1 MIGWAGLYLH
11 ALRDAEAEGEAAAEM
26 ARRVN
31 HQRAELLSRL
41 LVTQVRTERNNVPA
55 ARQSLSHGLEL
66 AKRLGAR
73 NFEAHLDVCSARL
86 LAGEGHLAESLAAA
100 RTALK
105 ISRQTGLRYCGPT
118 ALGIIALVTENGE
131 ERRSAL
137 AEGEAI
143 LTDGAVGH
151 NYFWFY
157 RSAIEVG
164 LSEQDWPAVDRY
176 ATALDQY
183 TAAEPL
189 PWSDFVSAQG
199 RALAA
204 LGQGR
209 QDAALADE
217 LRRLRD
223 LGGKLDM
230 GVVLSGLEGAINC
243 GL

>member
-1 MIGWAGLYLH
+1 
-11 ALRDAEAEGEAAAEM
+11 
-26 ARRVN
+26 
-31 HQRAELLSRL
+31 
-41 LVTQVRTERNNVPA
+41 
-55 ARQSLSHGLEL
+55 
-66 AKRLGAR
+66 
-73 NFEAHLDVCSARL
+73 
-86 LAGEGHLAESLAAA
+86 
-100 RTALK
+100 
-105 ISRQTGLRYCGPT
+105 LRYCGPT